1 MVFEES
7 SSLFTKNK
15 ENMSRL
21 NTLPMG
27 SITPQQS
34 QHLDIHI
41 WWSFARTSDISM
53 DMQVA
58 AQANNLTDK
67 VMQGL
72 YYEKRKEMDD
82 STIAF
87 QYLSSLR
94 WVLLHST
101 LNSSLQDRSD
111 KSQGEQS
118 VFPPGLFQL
127 LASFT
132 LLDPFKVHFHFRN
145 SLS

>member
-1 MVFEES
+1 
-7 SSLFTKNK
+7 
-15 ENMSRL
+15 
-21 NTLPMG
+21 
-27 SITPQQS
+27 
-34 QHLDIHI
+34 
-41 WWSFARTSDISM
+41 M

-94 WVLLHST
+94 
-101 LNSSLQDRSD
+101 
-111 KSQGEQS
+111 
-118 VFPPGLFQL
+118 
-127 LASFT
+127 
-132 LLDPFKVHFHFRN
+132 
-145 SLS
+145 